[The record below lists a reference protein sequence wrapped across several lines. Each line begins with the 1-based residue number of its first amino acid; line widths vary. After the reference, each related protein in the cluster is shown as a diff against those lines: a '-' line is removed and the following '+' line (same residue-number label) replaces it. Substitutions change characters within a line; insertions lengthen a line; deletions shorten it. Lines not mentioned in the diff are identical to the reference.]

1 MVKNCKKCCKEDE
14 ASCGGPDNECN
25 PDLCCWGC
33 GMEGDHGGYS
43 SDPMPTS
50 DDPMYATFVY
60 GLPEGYY
67 YTCNTTQAEAIAM
80 YKKYNEMNDPCEWA
94 KHNGPFNCE
103 RAGPLGVGQR
113 FSLAY
118 ANALLAYTLVSAAIV
133 NIFFAAQKRRAE
145 GRDVEEGEEEFKEV
159 AAVEANK

>member
-1 MVKNCKKCCKEDE
+1 
-14 ASCGGPDNECN
+14 
-25 PDLCCWGC
+25 
-33 GMEGDHGGYS
+33 
-43 SDPMPTS
+43 
-50 DDPMYATFVY
+50 MYATFVY

-145 GRDVEEGEEEFKEV
+145 GRDVEVGEEEFTEV

>member
-1 MVKNCKKCCKEDE
+1 MVENCNKCCKEDE
-14 ASCGGPDNECN
+14 ASCGGPSNECN

-33 GMEGDHGGYS
+33 EGDQHGNSG
-43 SDPMPTS
+43 DPTPS
-50 DDPMYATFVY
+50 FDDPEYAMWAY
-60 GLPEGYY
+60 GLPVGSY

-94 KHNGPFNCE
+94 KHNGPFTCE

-145 GRDVEEGEEEFKEV
+145 GKDVEHGADEEEFKEV